1 MDSGVVEALLNA
13 GANAELANGF
23 GDTPR
28 TLADAAREEGRL
40 SARVHDL
47 SDGAS
52 RRARTRKER
61 MMDWTEVPPIIAAVA
76 AAGLLIVAVVNLCSN
91 LLSKTIDKR
100 DARLGEAID
109 RQGEQL
115 GEAIDRQ
122 GEQLEKHERKNADE
136 HSALGKRID
145 QVDTKITETNRKVD
159 SGFDKVNE
167 TLRIIDG
174 NVRELVGRF
183 KERDSAAERV
193 DRERDK

>member
-1 MDSGVVEALLNA
+1 
-13 GANAELANGF
+13 
-23 GDTPR
+23 
-28 TLADAAREEGRL
+28 
-40 SARVHDL
+40 
-47 SDGAS
+47 
-52 RRARTRKER
+52 

-91 LLSKTIDKR
+91 LLSKAIDKR

-115 GEAIDRQ
+115 ER
-122 GEQLEKHERKNADE
+122 HERKNADE

-167 TLRIIDG
+167 TLRIVDG

-183 KERDSAAERV
+183 KERDSAAERA
-193 DRERDK
+193 DRERATSERNRQHREPEAACRRRIMTS

>member
-1 MDSGVVEALLNA
+1 
-13 GANAELANGF
+13 
-23 GDTPR
+23 
-28 TLADAAREEGRL
+28 
-40 SARVHDL
+40 
-47 SDGAS
+47 
-52 RRARTRKER
+52 
-61 MMDWTEVPPIIAAVA
+61 MDWTEVPPIIAAA
-76 AAGLLIVAVVNLCSN
+76 AAVGLLIVAVVNLCSN